1 METGMK
7 IATIAVLLT
16 TAEATPIV
24 KRYTALPINIDLS
37 ARRLTLIMRYS
48 KILVF
53 CKALLMINRNAIVI
67 TAGFE
72 KPESASDGV
81 KYPNMKRMV
90 NNIIAVTSIEN
101 ISVTNIIKPNKRRTI
116 TSITSGVIANL
127 IFRRSNEAS

>member
-1 METGMK
+1 METGIK

-16 TAEATPIV
+16 TAEATPMV

-37 ARRLTLIMRYS
+37 ARRLTLTIRYS

-53 CKALLMINRNAIVI
+53 CKALLIMNKNAIVI

-81 KYPNMKRMV
+81 KYPNIKRMV

-101 ISVTNIIKPNKRRTI
+101 ISVTNIIKPKMSRTK
-116 TSITSGVIANL
+116 TSIISGVITNL
-127 IFRRSNEAS
+127 ILNQSSKAS

>member
-1 METGMK
+1 MK

-24 KRYTALPINIDLS
+24 NRYTALPINIDLS
-37 ARRLTLIMRYS
+37 ARRLTLTMRYS

-81 KYPNMKRMV
+81 KYPNIKRMV

-101 ISVTNIIKPNKRRTI
+101 ISVTNIVKPRKRRTI
-116 TSITSGVIANL
+116 TSIISGVIVNL
-127 IFRRSNEAS
+127 IFRRSDKAS

>member
-1 METGMK
+1 METGIK

-16 TAEATPIV
+16 TAEATPMV

-37 ARRLTLIMRYS
+37 ARRLTLTIRYS

-53 CKALLMINRNAIVI
+53 CKALLIMNKNAIVI

-81 KYPNMKRMV
+81 KYPNIKRMV

-101 ISVTNIIKPNKRRTI
+101 ISMTNIIKPNRSRTM
-116 TSITSGVIANL
+116 TSIISGVITHF
-127 IFRRSNEAS
+127 IFNQSSKAS

>member
-1 METGMK
+1 METGIK

-16 TAEATPIV
+16 TAEATPMV

-37 ARRLTLIMRYS
+37 ARRLTRTIRYS

-53 CKALLMINRNAIVI
+53 CKALLIINRNAIVI

-81 KYPNMKRMV
+81 KYPNIKRMV
-90 NNIIAVTSIEN
+90 NNIIAVRSIEN
-101 ISVTNIIKPNKRRTI
+101 ISVTNIIKPNMSRTM
-116 TSITSGVIANL
+116 TSIISGVITIL
-127 IFRRSNEAS
+127 IFNQSN

>member
-1 METGMK
+1 METGIK

-16 TAEATPIV
+16 TADATPIV

-37 ARRLTLIMRYS
+37 ARRLTLTMRYS

-53 CKALLMINRNAIVI
+53 CKALLIMKRNAIVI

-72 KPESASDGV
+72 KPESASEGV
-81 KYPNMKRMV
+81 KYPNIKRIV

-101 ISVTNIIKPNKRRTI
+101 ISVTNIIKPKRSRTK
-116 TSITSGVIANL
+116 TSIISGVITN
-127 IFRRSNEAS
+127 INFNQSN

>member
-1 METGMK
+1 MK

-16 TAEATPIV
+16 TAEATPMV

-37 ARRLTLIMRYS
+37 ARRLTLTMRYS

-101 ISVTNIIKPNKRRTI
+101 ISVTNIIKPNRSKRI
-116 TSITSGVIANL
+116 TSIISGFKTN
-127 IFRRSNEAS
+127 

>member
-1 METGMK
+1 METGIK

-37 ARRLTLIMRYS
+37 ARRLTLTIRYS

-53 CKALLMINRNAIVI
+53 CKALLIINRNAIVI

-81 KYPNMKRMV
+81 KYPNIKRMV

-101 ISVTNIIKPNKRRTI
+101 ISVTNIIKPNRRRTM
-116 TSITSGVIANL
+116 TSAISGVITIL
-127 IFRRSNEAS
+127 IFNQSNEVS

>member
-1 METGMK
+1 METGIK

-16 TAEATPIV
+16 TAEANPMV

-37 ARRLTLIMRYS
+37 ARRLTLTMRYS

-53 CKALLMINRNAIVI
+53 CKALLIMKRNAIVI

-72 KPESASDGV
+72 KPESASEGV
-81 KYPNMKRMV
+81 KYPNIKRIV

-101 ISVTNIIKPNKRRTI
+101 ISVTNIIKPSRSRTK
-116 TSITSGVIANL
+116 TSIISGVIINI
-127 IFRRSNEAS
+127 IFNQSNEAS

>member
-1 METGMK
+1 METGIK

-16 TAEATPIV
+16 TAEATPMV

-37 ARRLTLIMRYS
+37 ARRLTLTMRYS

-53 CKALLMINRNAIVI
+53 CKALLIIKRNAIVI

-72 KPESASDGV
+72 KPESASEGV
-81 KYPNMKRMV
+81 KNPNIKRIV

-101 ISVTNIIKPNKRRTI
+101 ISVTNIIKPNRRRTM
-116 TSITSGVIANL
+116 TSTISGVITIL
-127 IFRRSNEAS
+127 IFNQSNKVS

>member
-1 METGMK
+1 METGIK

-16 TAEATPIV
+16 TAEATPMV

-37 ARRLTLIMRYS
+37 ARRLTLTMRYS

-53 CKALLMINRNAIVI
+53 CKALLMMNKNAIVI

-81 KYPNMKRMV
+81 KYPNIKRMV

-101 ISVTNIIKPNKRRTI
+101 TSVTNIIKPDRSKTM
-116 TSITSGVIANL
+116 TSMISGVITNL
-127 IFRRSNEAS
+127 IFNQSSKAS

>member
-1 METGMK
+1 METGIK

-16 TAEATPIV
+16 TAEATPMV

-37 ARRLTLIMRYS
+37 ARRLTLTMRYS

-53 CKALLMINRNAIVI
+53 CKALLIMKRNAIVI

-72 KPESASDGV
+72 KPESASEGV
-81 KYPNMKRMV
+81 KYPNIKRIV

-101 ISVTNIIKPNKRRTI
+101 ISVTNIIKPKRSRTK
-116 TSITSGVIANL
+116 TSIISGVITNL
-127 IFRRSNEAS
+127 IFNQSSKSS

>member
-1 METGMK
+1 M

-16 TAEATPIV
+16 TAEATPMV
-24 KRYTALPINIDLS
+24 KRYTALPINMDLS
-37 ARRLTLIMRYS
+37 ARRLTLTIRYS

-53 CKALLMINRNAIVI
+53 CKALLMMNKNAIVI

-81 KYPNMKRMV
+81 KYPNIKRMV

-101 ISVTNIIKPNKRRTI
+101 LSVTNIIKPKRSSTV
-116 TSITSGVIANL
+116 TSIISGVITIL
-127 IFRRSNEAS
+127 IFNQCNQAS

>member
-1 METGMK
+1 METGIK

-16 TAEATPIV
+16 TAEATPMV

-37 ARRLTLIMRYS
+37 ARRLTLTIRYS

-53 CKALLMINRNAIVI
+53 CKALLIMNKNAIVI

-81 KYPNMKRMV
+81 KYPNIKRMV

-101 ISVTNIIKPNKRRTI
+101 ISVTNIIKPKRSRTK
-116 TSITSGVIANL
+116 TSIISGVITIL
-127 IFRRSNEAS
+127 IFNQSNKAS

>member
-1 METGMK
+1 METGIK

-16 TAEATPIV
+16 TAEATPMV

-37 ARRLTLIMRYS
+37 ARRLTLTMRYS

-53 CKALLMINRNAIVI
+53 CKALLMMNKNAIVI

-81 KYPNMKRMV
+81 KYPKIKRMV

-101 ISVTNIIKPNKRRTI
+101 TSVTNIIKPNRSKTM
-116 TSITSGVIANL
+116 TSMISGVITNL
-127 IFRRSNEAS
+127 IFNQSSKAS

>member
-1 METGMK
+1 METGIK

-16 TAEATPIV
+16 TAEATPMV

-37 ARRLTLIMRYS
+37 ARRLTLTIRYS

-53 CKALLMINRNAIVI
+53 CKALLMMNKNAIVI

-81 KYPNMKRMV
+81 KYAYIKRMV
-90 NNIIAVTSIEN
+90 NNIIAVT
-101 ISVTNIIKPNKRRTI
+101 
-116 TSITSGVIANL
+116 
-127 IFRRSNEAS
+127 

>member
-1 METGMK
+1 METGIK

-16 TAEATPIV
+16 TAEATPMV

-37 ARRLTLIMRYS
+37 ARRLTLTIRYS

-53 CKALLMINRNAIVI
+53 CKALLMMNKNAIVI

-81 KYPNMKRMV
+81 KYPNIKRMV

-101 ISVTNIIKPNKRRTI
+101 ISVTNIIKPKKRRTM
-116 TSITSGVIANL
+116 TSIISGVITIL
-127 IFRRSNEAS
+127 IFNPSNKAS

>member
-1 METGMK
+1 METGIK

-16 TAEATPIV
+16 TADATPIV

-37 ARRLTLIMRYS
+37 ARRLTLTMRYS

-53 CKALLMINRNAIVI
+53 CKALLIMKRNAIVI

-72 KPESASDGV
+72 KPESASEGV
-81 KYPNMKRMV
+81 KYPNIKRIV

-101 ISVTNIIKPNKRRTI
+101 ISVTNIIKPRRSRTK
-116 TSITSGVIANL
+116 TSIISGVITN
-127 IFRRSNEAS
+127 INFNQSN

>member
-1 METGMK
+1 METGIK

-16 TAEATPIV
+16 TAEATPMV

-37 ARRLTLIMRYS
+37 ARRLTLTIRYS

-53 CKALLMINRNAIVI
+53 CKALLIMNKNAIVI

-81 KYPNMKRMV
+81 KYPNIKRMV

-101 ISVTNIIKPNKRRTI
+101 ISVTNIIKPKRSRTM
-116 TSITSGVIANL
+116 TSIISGVITIL
-127 IFRRSNEAS
+127 IFNQSNKAS

>member
-16 TAEATPIV
+16 AAEATPMV

-37 ARRLTLIMRYS
+37 ARRLTLTMRYS

-72 KPESASDGV
+72 NPESASDGV

-101 ISVTNIIKPNKRRTI
+101 ISVTNIIKPIRSRSM
-116 TSITSGVIANL
+116 TSIISGVITYS
-127 IFRRSNEAS
+127 IFNQSSKAS

>member
-1 METGMK
+1 METGIK

-16 TAEATPIV
+16 TAEATPMV

-37 ARRLTLIMRYS
+37 ARRLTLTIRYS

-53 CKALLMINRNAIVI
+53 CKALLMMNKNAIVI

-81 KYPNMKRMV
+81 KYPNIKRMV

-101 ISVTNIIKPNKRRTI
+101 ISVTNIIKPKRSRTK
-116 TSITSGVIANL
+116 TSIISGVITIL
-127 IFRRSNEAS
+127 IFNQSNKAS

>member
-1 METGMK
+1 METGIK

-16 TAEATPIV
+16 TAEATPMV

-37 ARRLTLIMRYS
+37 ARRLTLTMRYS

-53 CKALLMINRNAIVI
+53 CKALLMMNKNAIVI

-81 KYPNMKRMV
+81 KYPNIKRMV

-101 ISVTNIIKPNKRRTI
+101 ISVTNIIKPSRSRTI
-116 TSITSGVIANL
+116 TSIISGVIANL
-127 IFRRSNEAS
+127 IFRRSDKAS